1 MIFLCK
7 KTFNEIQR
15 IFSHYIEPLWNK
27 TFPWLL
33 KVLYGSINANKEC
46 WFLIVCFSPKTPLKS
61 LLRRLFYWH
70 VVNEV
75 KFNLI
80 YIYAFSRRFA
90 TYNSGYTFSCVFP
103 GNRTHNLLRCWH
115 NALPLSHTGTLLHV
129 QTWHMML
136 SYKSNLASCVSMKS
150 FNVCMCKL
158 DDFDFADW
166 GRIFTTYISI

>member
-1 MIFLCK
+1 MIFLFK

-27 TFPWLL
+27 TFPWML
-33 KVLYGSINANKEC
+33 KVLYGSINGKKEC

-103 GNRTHNLLRCWH
+103 GNRTHNLLCCWR
-115 NALPLSHTGTLLHV
+115 NALPLSHRNT
-129 QTWHMML
+129 
-136 SYKSNLASCVSMKS
+136 SACSNLASCVSMKS
-150 FNVCMCKL
+150 LNVCMCKL